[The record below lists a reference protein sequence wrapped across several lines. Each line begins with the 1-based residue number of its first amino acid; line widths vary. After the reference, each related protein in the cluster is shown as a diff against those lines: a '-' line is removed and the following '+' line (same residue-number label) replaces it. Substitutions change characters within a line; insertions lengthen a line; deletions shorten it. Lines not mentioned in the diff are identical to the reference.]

1 MVYFVTLDEC
11 LFGKLQL
18 RPRSQPTLEVVV
30 GGAIGAAVCV
40 ILIDMSST
48 SHSRVDVLLR
58 LARILAEVNRRMDG
72 RLGAFH
78 GLSFVDLAVLTE
90 VEQSPSGVIRRVDL
104 AERLGLTQ
112 SAVTRILIPLEKI
125 GLVKRRRDP
134 NDARVGFTSITATGK
149 KVLED
154 ARATAEELAKDLL
167 QPDDLKRMQAAL
179 PDLRLGSSR
188 MGWKKL

>member
-1 MVYFVTLDEC
+1 
-11 LFGKLQL
+11 
-18 RPRSQPTLEVVV
+18 
-30 GGAIGAAVCV
+30 
-40 ILIDMSST
+40 MSSNT
-48 SHSRVDVLLR
+48 HSHVDLLLR

-78 GLSFVDLAVLTE
+78 GLSFVDLGVLTE
-90 VEQSPSGVIRRVDL
+90 VEKSPSGVIRRVDL

-149 KVLED
+149 KVLEE

-167 QPDDLKRMQAAL
+167 QPEDLKRMKAVL
-179 PDLRLGSSR
+179 PELRLSSTR
-188 MGWKKL
+188 MGWKKV

>member
-1 MVYFVTLDEC
+1 MH
-11 LFGKLQL
+11 Q
-18 RPRSQPTLEVVV
+18 
-30 GGAIGAAVCV
+30 GAI
-40 ILIDMSST
+40 IIDMSSI
-48 SHSRVDVLLR
+48 SHSHVNVLLR

-78 GLSFVDLAVLTE
+78 GLSFVDLAVLAE
-90 VEQSPSGVIRRVDL
+90 VEKSPSGVIRRVDL

-149 KVLED
+149 KVLEE
-154 ARATAEELAKDLL
+154 ATITAEELAKDLL
-167 QPDDLKRMQAAL
+167 QPEDLKRMQAAL
-179 PDLRLGSSR
+179 PELRFGSTR